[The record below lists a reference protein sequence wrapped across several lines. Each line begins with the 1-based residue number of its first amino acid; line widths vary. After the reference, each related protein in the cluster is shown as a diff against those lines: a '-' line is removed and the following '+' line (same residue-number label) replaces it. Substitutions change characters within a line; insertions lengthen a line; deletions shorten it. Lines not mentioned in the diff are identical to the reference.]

1 MTSEAF
7 CAALDWGST
16 NLRIRLLDR
25 QGNVIDTFT
34 SSEGLINLPKRD
46 FNGTLEKRL
55 AGLGADANLPVI
67 ICGMAGS
74 RQGWL
79 EVPYL
84 RIPAALT
91 EIPKAAL
98 KVEEA
103 SRPVY
108 ILPGLSQVSPSAD
121 VMRGEETQL
130 LGLTLEREIDGVVCM
145 PGTHSKWVLMKA
157 GGIERFSTFM
167 TGEVYALLTKHSLL
181 RFSVDE
187 ATERLWERPAFA
199 EAVLEVVEHPERFG
213 EALFGIRATGLLKD
227 VGQADGTA
235 RLSGLCIGLE
245 LAGAGDYV
253 KDGSTI
259 EVVASGL
266 HAELY
271 RKAFDVLGIPHNIT
285 DASEASRKGLFSAA
299 RQIYGG

>member
-7 CAALDWGST
+7 CAAIDWGST

-25 QGNVIDTFT
+25 QGNVINTFT
-34 SSEGLINLPKRD
+34 SSEGLINLPDRD
-46 FNGTLEKRL
+46 FNGTLEGRL
-55 AGLGADANLPVI
+55 AELGADAELPVV

-84 RIPAALT
+84 QIPAGLG
-91 EIPKAAL
+91 EIPKASL
-98 KVEEA
+98 KVEKA
-103 SRPVY
+103 SRPVH
-108 ILPGLSQVSPSAD
+108 ILPGLSQIAPSAD

-130 LGLTLEREIDGVVCM
+130 LGLTLEREIDGIVCM

-167 TGEVYALLTKHSLL
+167 TGEVYALLVKHSLL

-187 ATERLWERPAFA
+187 ATDALWERPAFS
-199 EAVLEVVEHPERFG
+199 EAVQEVMEHPERFG
-213 EALFGIRATGLLKD
+213 AALFGIRADGLLKD
-227 VGQADGTA
+227 VGQADATA
-235 RLSGLCIGLE
+235 RLSGLCVGME
-245 LAGAGDYV
+245 LAGAGDYLKESGTV
-253 KDGSTI
+253 
-259 EVVASGL
+259 EVVASGV

-271 RKAFDVLGIPHNIT
+271 RKAFELLGFPHNIT
-285 DASEASRKGLFSAA
+285 DASEASRKGLYSAA
-299 RQIYGG
+299 RQIYGR